1 MVARTILTPIRSWST
16 WVRSWLAS
24 LVRLRPLRAWVVR
37 VLATFAVV
45 GIVYFFA
52 AVTTEEILRP
62 LYDPVQRTIS
72 ELAVGPLGYLQTSA
86 FVVLGLSL
94 LALQH
99 ALYRRLNHSVLT
111 RVALILI
118 GLCGVFSF
126 LAAAFPTDLKGAVV
140 TVGGT
145 IHDLVAS
152 FGYAGLVIAMILLSL
167 HFRRDPYWR
176 SFFRPSS
183 SLAVLGVATTIFM
196 GATSNTDLSGLS
208 QRVMVVP
215 LLVWVVLTSLHVRSL
230 PRRRPPALVP
240 VGDEAIGSVGDG
252 MVEVDGMVVPVGER
266 AAEAARTAAPGG
278 VQSPST

>member
-1 MVARTILTPIRSWST
+1 MWSRSWI
-16 WVRSWLAS
+16 AS
-24 LVRLRPLRAWVVR
+24 LVRLHPLSAWIVHI
-37 VLATFAVV
+37 LATFAVV

-52 AVTTEEILRP
+52 AVTVEELLRP
-62 LYDPVQRTIS
+62 LYDPIQRTIS

-99 ALYRRLNHSVLT
+99 ALYRRLRHTVVS
-111 RVALILI
+111 RIALILL

-126 LAAAFPTDLKGAVV
+126 VAAAFPTDLRGAVV
-140 TVGGT
+140 TAAGT

-152 FGYAGLVIAMILLSL
+152 FGYAGLIIAMILLSL
-167 HFRRDPYWR
+167 HFRRDPHWR
-176 SFFRPSS
+176 PFFRPSS
-183 SLAVLGVATTIFM
+183 GLAALGVATSIFM

-230 PRRRPPALVP
+230 PRRTATLAPLAAELAGAAEGP
-240 VGDEAIGSVGDG
+240 D
-252 MVEVDGMVVPVGER
+252 R
-266 AAEAARTAAPGG
+266 AAEAAARAGLAPPD
-278 VQSPST
+278 SPPADRA